1 MDTNVLNIGMLLTI
15 LAAAAVGALAAS
27 GLTAVGLLMF
37 FRSLLNSPTVLRV
50 VEGLVAS
57 FPPDT
62 RELINTIAK
71 FIEVVS
77 ENPAVPAAAATGSAG
92 QNQPGI
98 YGTSPAQNSA
108 HA

>member
-62 RELINTIAK
+62 RELINTVAK
-71 FIEVVS
+71 FIEIVS
-77 ENPAVPAAAATGSAG
+77 EDPAAPAPDAPSSSG
-92 QNQPGI
+92 QNQLDV
-98 YGTSPAQNSA
+98 YGTTST
-108 HA
+108 

>member
-62 RELINTIAK
+62 RELINTVAK

-77 ENPAVPAAAATGSAG
+77 QAPAIPAETATSRPG
-92 QNQPGI
+92 QNRTHP
-98 YGTSPAQNSA
+98 YGSSPAQ
-108 HA
+108 